1 MKKQYP
7 LQMPDGKANLFGLSM
22 KELEQAA
29 SGYGEPPYRGRQIF
43 RALYRRRTVHF
54 EAMTDLGAP
63 LRERLASQFQIA
75 YPEIREQHVS
85 RDGSVRY
92 VMGFSDGE
100 GAEAVYMP
108 EPGRATLCLSSQ
120 AGCAVDCRFCFTA
133 LMGLRRNLDA
143 GEILGQ
149 VYRIVLNQNLDP
161 QTRLN
166 LVFMGMGEPL
176 LNYGAVL
183 NAVRILANRDGLR
196 IPPRRIT
203 LSTSGIAPRIQD
215 LAREEVRPKL
225 AVSLNASSDEQRSA
239 LMPINRKYPLS
250 ELMAAC
256 HAYPLRPREWLT
268 FEYVMLDTVNDTIED
283 ARRVA
288 ALLKGLRAKVNLI
301 PYNPG
306 EELPYRSPSIERVM
320 AFEETLRKAG
330 VPAFIRISRGRDV
343 RAACGQLLVEG
354 ARKPITPIM
363 RPAALP
369 SLR

>member
-1 MKKQYP
+1 MERQYP
-7 LQMPDGKANLFGLSM
+7 VQMPDEKANLFGLSGND
-22 KELEQAA
+22 LDQIA
-29 SGYGEPPYRGRQIF
+29 SECGEPAYRGRQIF
-43 RALYRRRTVHF
+43 RALYRRRANNF

-63 LRERLASQFQIA
+63 LRERLASQFRIA
-75 YPEIREQHVS
+75 YPEIQEQRVS

-92 VMGFSDGE
+92 VIGFSDGE
-100 GAEAVYMP
+100 AAEAVYMP
-108 EPGRATLCLSSQ
+108 GPGRVTLCLSSQ

-133 LMGLRRNLDA
+133 LMGLRRNLDI

-149 VYRIVLNQNLDP
+149 VYRIVLNQNIDL

-176 LNYGAVL
+176 LNYDAVL
-183 NAVRILANRDGLR
+183 NSVRILADRDGLH

-203 LSTSGIAPRIQD
+203 LSTSGITPRIQD

-256 HAYPLRPREWLT
+256 RAYPLRPRERLT
-268 FEYVMLDTVNDTIED
+268 FEYVMLDRVNDTLED

-288 ALLKGLRAKVNLI
+288 TLLKGLRAKVNLI
-301 PYNPG
+301 PYNSG
-306 EELPYRSPSIERVM
+306 DQLSYRAPSIERVM
-320 AFEETLRKAG
+320 TFEETLRKAG